1 MENIIIYDA
10 HHSIEV
16 KPLCRIRCSD
26 GHPKIGYVYEF
37 ESRKARLIE
46 DSLDSKEIHYL
57 NIVHP
62 VIPKGTEVTVSKWWR
77 NFYGTYFKVL
87 YKDHEYDVP
96 SEKIDIM

>member
-16 KPLCRIRCSD
+16 KPICRIRYSD
-26 GHPKIGYVYEF
+26 GYPKIGYVYEF

-46 DSLDSKEIHYL
+46 DSLDAKEIHYS
-57 NIVHP
+57 NIVSLA
-62 VIPKGTEVTVSKWWR
+62 IPEGTEVTVSKWWR

-87 YKDHEYDVP
+87 YKGHEYDVQ
-96 SEKIDIM
+96 SEKIVIM